1 MLENPRF
8 IQGVFAFEGRGF
20 ERPEPLRPDASHE
33 VPRDRRAQI
42 VYLRAG
48 NSAPEMVY
56 LVIRQNERPIR
67 YFPIG
72 AKSATHVP
80 LAIVEDIMP
89 EARIDILIGAPEGV
103 RGTMILDLGWVE
115 V

>member
-8 IQGVFAFEGRGF
+8 IQGVFVFEGRGL
-20 ERPEPLRPDASHE
+20 ERPEPLRPEASYKA
-33 VPRDRRAQI
+33 PRDRRAQL
-42 VYLRAG
+42 VYFRGG

-56 LVIRQNERPIR
+56 VVLRQNERPMR

-80 LAIVEDIMP
+80 LAIVEDILP
-89 EARIDILIGAPEGV
+89 EARVDILLAAPEGLK
-103 RGTMILDLGWVE
+103 GTLLLDIGLME

>member
-8 IQGVFAFEGRGF
+8 IQGVFAFEGRGLD
-20 ERPEPLRPDASHE
+20 RPEPLRPAAIYE
-33 VPRDRRAQI
+33 VPRDRRAQLI
-42 VYLRAG
+42 YLRAG

-56 LVIRQNERPIR
+56 LVLRQNERPMR

-72 AKSATHVP
+72 AKSAMHVP
-80 LAIVEDIMP
+80 LAIVEDILP
-89 EARIDILIGAPEGV
+89 EARVDVSIGAPEGV
-103 RGTMILDLGWVE
+103 HGTLLLDIGLME

>member
-8 IQGVFAFEGRGF
+8 IQGVFVFEGRGL
-20 ERPEPLRPDASHE
+20 ERPEPLRPAASY
-33 VPRDRRAQI
+33 VTPRDRRAQL
-42 VYLRAG
+42 VYFRGG

-56 LVIRQNERPIR
+56 VVLRQNERPMR

-72 AKSATHVP
+72 AKSAMHVP
-80 LAIVEDIMP
+80 LAIVEDILP
-89 EARIDILIGAPEGV
+89 EAHVDILLAAPEGV
-103 RGTMILDLGWVE
+103 RGTLLLDIGLVE